1 MKTKK
6 VWVATI
12 LAYVT
17 VLAAFMLAAFM
28 LAACG
33 DKGNGVTV
41 DGFTDKTDTVLWGE
55 TYEFSETS
63 VTDSNGNV
71 HRITF
76 EVKTQSGETV
86 EVVAGGFNALDPDG
100 YIAVCKVEISK
111 EVILSRTIT
120 IRVVSPEIVT
130 EDGTKIE
137 EVLLSS
143 VNEGDEVTLP
153 AAKVVDAKT
162 GETLSESPIVSVKY
176 MGKDVTVENGKFVAW
191 GGEYTFTYEGKVGEK
206 TFRKAYEKEIARRAP
221 AKNEVE
227 SFNSPAALADFNI
240 GDVGG
245 ETEWM
250 PEYKGEQGVI
260 KWTFNNLVNNWPQ
273 IRFKPRRPMAD
284 YAEYD
289 YISFRIYVGE
299 QQNNV
304 ANWRFFNNWD
314 NEADHVNQMP
324 IGHENDVVKGEWCD
338 YVFPIKHF
346 LEGWRDDGNN
356 DARAFL
362 WSWYENKDTGAR
374 EVYFGDISVFN
385 DTAPAKNEVLS
396 FDTALSQGNLTAQEG
411 KITWLNEF
419 EGERGVIK
427 WTSDGVEKDGWNKT
441 WDTLTLEP
449 RQKITDEFLKGSYYF
464 KVKMYVE
471 EGTCNKL
478 SLIDSENDKYPFDP
492 YHGNAAVDATFSIEN
507 GKWQTLYYPIATFKN
522 GLEDKV
528 AIPLQ
533 LGMENGGTIYFSD
546 FSVCALPDGVRKD
559 EIVSFDTQEQLALF
573 TPESTKGA
581 SVEWIDEYKGEQGV
595 VKYTYTQAGD
605 SWQAGWDSCEL
616 RPRQSAEAYKAYGYD
631 QLVVRV
637 LVEKG
642 TLNNVRIYS
651 NSDGSASI
659 TQLNFEETIKKGEWA
674 ELILDASPFSSV
686 LFTNDTWN
694 YTWIQ
699 SLILDMGPES
709 DSDKSCVLYIADISL
724 RKSAGDLVVKYD
736 NPYSITQFAALDGA
750 GAWSFAK
757 ACWVNS
763 ETAPEG
769 SDGAIRWSLD
779 AAEGN
784 ESAWQN
790 FNFAPSRSIEAYQDK
805 GYTHIVFKVYLA
817 SGTVKIGGVE
827 VSGKDEWQTVRLEFS
842 KFTTN
847 RTDGGAPYG
856 PHISVERAEG
866 GAEYLYIS
874 EIYCEKATE

>member
-6 VWVATI
+6 VWVAI
-12 LAYVT
+12 IIACVT
-17 VLAAFMLAAFM
+17 VLAAFM

-55 TYEFSETS
+55 PYVFSETS

-162 GETLSESPIVSVKY
+162 GETVSESPIVSVKY

-191 GGEYTFTYEGKVGEK
+191 GGKYTFMYEGKVGEK
-206 TFRKAYEKEIARRAP
+206 TFRKVYEKEIARRAP

-250 PEYKGEQGVI
+250 SEYKGEQGVI

-273 IRFKPRRPMAD
+273 IRFKPRRLMAD

-304 ANWRFFNNWD
+304 ANWRFFNDWD
-314 NEADHVNQMP
+314 NEADRVNQMP
-324 IGHENDVVKGEWCD
+324 IGHEYDVVKGEWCD

-356 DARAFL
+356 DARAYL
-362 WSWYENKDTGAR
+362 WSWYDNKDTGAR

-385 DTAPAKNEVLS
+385 DTAPAENEVLS
-396 FDTALSQGNLTAQEG
+396 FDTALSQGNLTAQQG

-427 WTSDGVEKDGWNKT
+427 WTSDGVMKDGWDKT
-441 WDTLTLEP
+441 WDTLTLAP

-478 SLIDSENDKYPFDP
+478 SLIDSESDKYPFDP

-522 GLEDKV
+522 GLENKV

-533 LGMENGGTIYFSD
+533 LSMANGGTIYFSD

-581 SVEWIDEYKGEQGV
+581 SIEWIDAYKGEQGV
-595 VKYTYTQAGD
+595 AKYTYTQAAGD
-605 SWQAGWDSCEL
+605 SWQVGWDSCEL

-651 NSDGSASI
+651 NSDGSTSI
-659 TQLNFEETIKKGEWA
+659 TQLNFTKTIKKGEWA

-686 LFTNDTWN
+686 LFTNDTWD

-709 DSDKSCVLYIADISL
+709 DSDKSCELYIADISL
-724 RKSAGDLVVKYD
+724 RKSAGGGDLVVKYD
-736 NPYSITQFAALDGA
+736 NSFSSTYFKALDSYGDA
-750 GAWSFAK
+750 AVSRAE
-757 ACWVNS
+757 WVAES
-763 ETAPEG
+763 TDAMTLSG
-769 SDGAIRWSLD
+769 KSGAIKWQLS
-779 AAEGN
+779 E
-784 ESAWQN
+784 EWQN
-790 FNFAPSRSIEAYQDK
+790 FDYAPIRTLASYADK
-805 GYTHIVFKVYLA
+805 GYTHVVFKVYLC
-817 SGTVKIGGVE
+817 
-827 VSGKDEWQTVRLEFS
+827 
-842 KFTTN
+842 
-847 RTDGGAPYG
+847 GGATANFMHSGESPT
-856 PHISVERAEG
+856 ALTA
-866 GAEYLYIS
+866 GAWTEVKVPFEKFAANQRVCVQKTSGDANVYMYVS
-874 EIYCEKATE
+874 EIYCITETE